1 MTVLKKWITKAKATH
16 SFTYMQVTVFTFFIF
31 ILITIVFLIRKGAQI
46 VDLRILEL
54 IRLLT
59 SFNNKKL
66 MITWELPKNHEMSV
80 INMNK
85 HLIGI
90 IVLHLKL
97 WQIFLFVYSPYTFE
111 QGKITL
117 MIFFLLKGVGKFG
130 IIGAK
135 DLIHGDLDCHYV
147 YGKISFSRLCIFF
160 SSGFTL

>member
-1 MTVLKKWITKAKATH
+1 MQAKATH

-85 HLIGI
+85 HLISI
-90 IVLHLKL
+90 IVIHLKL
-97 WQIFLFVYSPYTFE
+97 W
-111 QGKITL
+111 
-117 MIFFLLKGVGKFG
+117 
-130 IIGAK
+130 
-135 DLIHGDLDCHYV
+135 
-147 YGKISFSRLCIFF
+147 
-160 SSGFTL
+160 